1 MKVFGAQEMR
11 LLSLFLLWPLSS
23 AIAADPP
30 FEKQLSELKQANEQL
45 KQQLQ
50 TQQKLIDSLSQKV
63 SALDASN
70 SETKGKEEEAAPR
83 SPVPGF
89 NLGKVRFTGEG
100 GAAFFR
106 SGRQGQFPNSEFRID
121 EAKLFVEAPLWT
133 DTYFFSELNLTLRED
148 PTEALKLGELYV
160 DFENISRLWKQDGLL
175 NLRLGR
181 IDIPFGEEYMVRD
194 VVDNPLITHSLSDIW
209 GVDEGLEVYGRFRKF
224 NYVLAIQNG
233 GHPTLRDYNSD
244 KAITA
249 RISLDPCQS
258 VHLSLSGM
266 RTGGLDVQGD
276 MMSEMWFGNSFIRSL
291 GSASTTVFR
300 GDVVEGDG
308 QYRWSKGHIKA
319 AGGYLHYEDNDHPN
333 NQRHVYYYYAE
344 GLQHLTERLYVAA
357 RWSQILAPDGFP
369 IVGNGNFSHYFFQD
383 LTKDLWRLSAGAG
396 WKFSQNLIVKGEYMF
411 ENGKTKTDGP
421 RNHENMVSTE
431 LVFRF

>member
-1 MKVFGAQEMR
+1 MKVLGAQEMR
-11 LLSLFLLWPLSS
+11 HLCLFLLLSLSS
-23 AIAADPP
+23 ALAADPA

-45 KQQLQ
+45 TQQLQ

-70 SETKGKEEEAAPR
+70 RETQGKEEEPVPR
-83 SPVPGF
+83 PPVPGF

-106 SGRQGQFPNSEFRID
+106 SGRQGPFPYSEFRID

-133 DTYFFSELNLTLRED
+133 DTYFFSELNLTTRED

-160 DFENISRLWKQDGLL
+160 DFENISRFWKQDGLL
-175 NLRLGR
+175 SLRLGR
-181 IDIPFGEEYMVRD
+181 LDIPFGEEYMVRD

-209 GVDEGLEVYGRFRKF
+209 GVDEGLEVYGRFKKF

-233 GHPTLRDYNSD
+233 GHPTLHDYNSD

-249 RISLDPCQS
+249 RVSLDPCQS

-266 RTGGLDVQGD
+266 RTGGLDVHDD
-276 MMSEMWFGNSFIRSL
+276 MISELWFGSGFIRSL

-308 QYRWSKGHIKA
+308 QYRWAKGYVKA
-319 AGGYLHYEDNDHPN
+319 AGGYLHYEDNDHAN

-344 GLQHLTERLYVAA
+344 GQQHLTERLYVAA

-383 LTKDLWRLSAGAG
+383 LTKDLWRLSVGAG

-411 ENGKTKTDGP
+411 ENGKTTADGR
-421 RNHENMVSTE
+421 RNHEDMVSTE
-431 LVFRF
+431 VVFRF

>member
-1 MKVFGAQEMR
+1 MR

-23 AIAADPP
+23 AVAADSS
-30 FEKQLSELKQANEQL
+30 FEKQLNELKQANEQL

-50 TQQKLIDSLSQKV
+50 TQQKLIENLTQKV
-63 SALDASN
+63 SALDDSH
-70 SETKGKEEEAAPR
+70 SEAKTKAEGSAPQ
-83 SPVPGF
+83 PPTPGF

-100 GAAFFR
+100 GAAFFH
-106 SGRQGQFPNSEFRID
+106 SGSHGQFPNSEFRID

-160 DFENISRLWKQDGLL
+160 DFENISRFWKQDGLV

-181 IDIPFGEEYMVRD
+181 LDIPFGEEYMVRD

-209 GVDEGLEVYGRFRKF
+209 GVDEGVEVYGRFKKF
-224 NYVLAIQNG
+224 SYVLAIQNG
-233 GHPTLRDYNSD
+233 GHPTLHDYNSD
-244 KAITA
+244 KAVTA

-266 RTGGLDVQGD
+266 RTGGLDVKGD
-276 MMSEMWFGNSFIRSL
+276 MLSEMWFGNGFIRSI
-291 GSASTTVFR
+291 GSPSTTVFR
-300 GDVVEGDG
+300 GDVVEGDA

-319 AGGYLHYEDNDHPN
+319 AGGYLHYQDNDHPN

-344 GLQHLTERLYVAA
+344 GLQHLTEKLYVAG

-369 IVGNGNFSHYFFQD
+369 IVGNGNFSQYFFQD
-383 LTKDLWRLSAGAG
+383 LTKDLWRLSVGAG
-396 WKFSQNLIVKGEYMF
+396 WKFSQNLIAKGEFMY
-411 ENGKTKTDGP
+411 ENGKTRTDGR